1 MELHHIGYLVKD
13 MERAVT
19 EFCALGYQTTSEIVY
34 DAFRDIRIC
43 FLSSKA
49 MPHGGV
55 LIELVMPVSDAS
67 VVASLAKKL
76 GASPYHLC
84 YLVDDLAEA
93 AAALRAR
100 GYVPM
105 AETTPAPALHDS
117 PAAFYFHRQVGIVE
131 LICHD

>member
-19 EFCALGYQTTSEIVY
+19 EFCALGYQKTSEIVY

-93 AAALRAR
+93 AAARGRAGMFQWR
-100 GYVPM
+100 KPRPPRHSMIPRRHFIFIGRS
-105 AETTPAPALHDS
+105 ASLN
-117 PAAFYFHRQVGIVE
+117 
-131 LICHD
+131 

>member
-19 EFCALGYQTTSEIVY
+19 EFCALGYQKTSEIVY

-67 VVASLAKKL
+67 VVASLAKNWERPLTTYAIWSMTLPKRQQHC
-76 GASPYHLC
+76 GRAGMFQWRKPRPPRHSMIPRRHFIFIGRSASLN
-84 YLVDDLAEA
+84 
-93 AAALRAR
+93 
-100 GYVPM
+100 
-105 AETTPAPALHDS
+105 
-117 PAAFYFHRQVGIVE
+117 
-131 LICHD
+131 